1 LIGASNPDLL
11 RRGTPNSILVWQEPL
26 IVILAKTAPCNE
38 GIIRSVGFVSPC
50 TARQKSWVIIATTL
64 GSAMAFIDGS
74 VVNVALPAIEK
85 DLATSVTVIQ
95 WVVNAYEL
103 CLAAL
108 LLIGGA
114 AGDQFGRRRLFV
126 IGIISFAA
134 ASLWCGLAPNATQL
148 ILARAFQG
156 VGAACLIPCSLAII
170 GAVFSETER
179 GQAIGTWAGF
189 SAIAAAIGPLLGGWI
204 VDHSIWR
211 VIFLINPLLAIAT
224 IWITLRH
231 VPETWDSQAVRGL
244 DWRGALLALA
254 GLGSFVF
261 GLIALPVSG
270 WRDLGVAGSLLI
282 GSMLLVA
289 FVREEA
295 RSPDPMMPL
304 ELFRSRTFTG
314 VNLLTLLLYAALGGA
329 FFFLPFDLIQVH
341 GYSATMAG
349 AAFLPLTIVMAVL
362 SRWSGGL
369 LDRVGARLPLIVGPT
384 IAAVGFG
391 LLALPGPEGSYW
403 TTFLLPITILG
414 LGMAVS
420 VAPLTATVLNAV
432 PAHRAGVASGVNNAV
447 ASVASLLAV
456 ALFGAIAISEFD
468 RALDRNLSATTPT
481 SEVRRLIENAHGK
494 FVIEPTTAGVAAA
507 DRQVAEAIIKTSL
520 AQSIRVAMLVAAL
533 LALAAAVCAALT
545 IRAVPA
551 RSGEYRARSP

>member
-1 LIGASNPDLL
+1 
-11 RRGTPNSILVWQEPL
+11 
-26 IVILAKTAPCNE
+26 VITAKTAPCDE
-38 GIIRSVGFVSPC
+38 GTIRSIGFATPC

-64 GSAMAFIDGS
+64 GSAMAYIDGS

-126 IGIISFAA
+126 LGIVIFAA
-134 ASLWCGLAPNATQL
+134 ASIWCGLAPNATQL
-148 ILARAFQG
+148 ILARGVQG
-156 VGAACLIPCSLAII
+156 MGAACLIPCSLAII
-170 GAVFSETER
+170 GAFFSEAER

-204 VDHSIWR
+204 VDHSVWR

-224 IWITLRH
+224 IWIVLRH
-231 VPETWDSQAVRGL
+231 VPESVDAQAVRGL

-261 GLIALPVSG
+261 GLIALPALG
-270 WRDLGVAGSLLI
+270 WRDPGVAGSLLI
-282 GSMLLVA
+282 GAVLLVA

-295 RSPDPMMPL
+295 RSPAPMMPL

-329 FFFLPFDLIQVH
+329 FFFFPFDLIQVH

-349 AAFLPLTIVMAVL
+349 AAFLPFTVVMGML

-369 LDRVGARLPLIVGPT
+369 LDRVGARVPLIVGPT

-403 TTFLLPITILG
+403 ATFLLPITILG
-414 LGMAVS
+414 VGMAVS

-432 PAHRAGVASGVNNAV
+432 PGHRTGVASGVNNAV

-456 ALFGAIAISEFD
+456 ALFGAIALSEFD
-468 RALDRNLSATTPT
+468 RALDRNMTAMTTSP
-481 SEVRRLIENAHGK
+481 EVRRLVENAHGK
-494 FVIEPTTAGVAAA
+494 FVPPPIAAGVAAA
-507 DRQVAEAIIKTSL
+507 DRQVTETVIKTSL

-533 LALAAAVCAALT
+533 LALGAALCAALT
-545 IRAVPA
+545 IPRGSVSSISDLTLTT
-551 RSGEYRARSP
+551 RSRKLPR

>member
-1 LIGASNPDLL
+1 
-11 RRGTPNSILVWQEPL
+11 
-26 IVILAKTAPCNE
+26 VITAKTAPCDE
-38 GIIRSVGFVSPC
+38 GTIRSIGFATPC

-64 GSAMAFIDGS
+64 GSAMAYIDGS

-126 IGIISFAA
+126 LGIVIFAA
-134 ASLWCGLAPNATQL
+134 ASIWCGLAPNATQL
-148 ILARAFQG
+148 ILARGVQG
-156 VGAACLIPCSLAII
+156 MGAACLIPCSLAII
-170 GAVFSETER
+170 GAFFSEAER

-204 VDHSIWR
+204 VDHSVWR
-211 VIFLINPLLAIAT
+211 VIFLINPLLALAT
-224 IWITLRH
+224 IWIVLRH
-231 VPETWDSQAVRGL
+231 VPESVDAQAVRGL

-261 GLIALPVSG
+261 GLIALPALG
-270 WRDLGVAGSLLI
+270 WRDPGVAGSLLI
-282 GSMLLVA
+282 GGVLLVA

-295 RSPDPMMPL
+295 RSPAPMMPL

-329 FFFLPFDLIQVH
+329 FFFFPFDLIQVH

-349 AAFLPLTIVMAVL
+349 AAFLPFTVVMGML

-403 TTFLLPITILG
+403 ATFLLPITILG
-414 LGMAVS
+414 VGMAVS

-432 PAHRAGVASGVNNAV
+432 PGHRTGVASGVNNAV

-456 ALFGAIAISEFD
+456 ALFGAIALSEFD
-468 RALDRNLSATTPT
+468 RALDRNMTAMTTSP
-481 SEVRRLIENAHGK
+481 EVRRLVENAHGK
-494 FVIEPTTAGVAAA
+494 FVTPPIAAGVAAA
-507 DRQVAEAIIKTSL
+507 DRQVTETVIKTSL
-520 AQSIRVAMLVAAL
+520 AQSIRIAMLVAAL
-533 LALAAAVCAALT
+533 LALGAALCAALT
-545 IRAVPA
+545 IPRGSGPSISDLTLTT
-551 RSGEYRARSP
+551 RSRKLLR